1 MATHK
6 IITTDADI
14 DLALEQV
21 KEMPDELLAVSAEYK
36 AGHDLDMLIL
46 KLSDG
51 SRRLIPRENI
61 EGLQDAT
68 RAQIA
73 HIEIIGHGTGIQWP
87 ELDLDLYVSAM
98 LQSVYGSKR
107 WMAQLGRRGGMAK
120 SPAKS
125 QAARANGLKGG
136 RPKLAAAQA

>member
-6 IITTDADI
+6 VITTDADI
-14 DLALEQV
+14 DLAL
-21 KEMPDELLAVSAEYK
+21 KMPDDLRAVSAEYK
-36 AGHDLDMLIL
+36 AGRDLDMLIL
-46 KLSDG
+46 KLNDG
-51 SRRLIPRENI
+51 SRHLIPRENI
-61 EGLQDAT
+61 EGLQNAT

-73 HIEIIGHGTGIQWP
+73 HVEIIGHGTGIQWP
-87 ELDLDLYVSAM
+87 ELDLDLYVPAL

-107 WMAQLGRRGGMAK
+107 WMAQLGRRGGMVK

-136 RPKLAAAQA
+136 RPRLAAAQA

>member
-6 IITTDADI
+6 VITTDADI
-14 DLALEQV
+14 DLAL
-21 KEMPDELLAVSAEYK
+21 KMPDDLRAVSAEYK
-36 AGHDLDMLIL
+36 AGRDLDMLIL
-46 KLSDG
+46 KLNDG
-51 SRRLIPRENI
+51 SRCLIPRENI
-61 EGLQDAT
+61 EGLQNAT

-87 ELDLDLYVSAM
+87 ELDLDLYVPAL
-98 LQSVYGSKR
+98 LQSIYGSQR

-136 RPKLAAAQA
+136 RPRLAAAQA